1 MAAASLTFPSATL
14 LKNVVDPV
22 DGSDAATKTYVD
34 TQLSSGSAVASA
46 AGSTTYVQFNNA
58 GVLGAN
64 ANFTFNSA
72 TSLLNVIGNV
82 SANYFI
88 GNGSQLTGVSASSAT
103 TAATA
108 TVAYKLANGSSNV
121 NIASSDGNITMAVG
135 GVSNVVIITNT
146 GVIVNGN
153 TDLGSN
159 ANIKISGGSSGYL
172 LKTDG
177 AGNLSWSP
185 DSSSLSSAVDEF
197 IGDGLNV
204 AFTLSATPKNKN
216 YTFAVV
222 QGIMQPKS
230 SYSVAGAVLTFS
242 SAPPNG
248 ALVEVTT
255 MGLG

>member
-46 AGSTTYVQFNNA
+46 AGSTTYVQYNNA

-64 ANFTFNSA
+64 TNFTFNSA

-88 GNGSQLTGVSASSAT
+88 GNGSQLTGVSAT
-103 TAATA
+103 TADTA

-135 GVSNVVIITNT
+135 GVSNVVIVTNT
-146 GVIVNGN
+146 GVIVSGN

-177 AGNLSWSP
+177 AGNLSWGT
-185 DSSSLSSAVDEF
+185 DSSVLNSAVDEF
-197 IGDGLNV
+197 TGTGSITE
-204 AFTLSATPKNKN
+204 FTLSVSPTNKN

-222 QGIMQPKS
+222 HGIMQPKS
-230 SYSVAGAVLTFS
+230 SYSVTGNKITFS

-255 MGLG
+255 LGLG